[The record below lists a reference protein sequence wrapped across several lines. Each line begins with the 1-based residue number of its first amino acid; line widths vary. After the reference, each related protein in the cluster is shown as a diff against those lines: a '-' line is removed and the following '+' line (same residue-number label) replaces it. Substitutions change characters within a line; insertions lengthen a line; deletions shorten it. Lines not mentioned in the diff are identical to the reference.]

1 MRYPK
6 VLVMGATG
14 RTGGAGVDELLAKRS
29 TGVGRG
35 PFKSTPAARLGMPGG
50 GNGWRMTTPLFAF
63 RKEFTTRKEE
73 IHFHAK

>member
-1 MRYPK
+1 MNFLRK
-6 VLVMGATG
+6 
-14 RTGGAGVDELLAKRS
+14 GVPVWAAVHSKARQQ
-29 TGVGRG
+29 RG
-35 PFKSTPAARLGMPGG
+35 LERQG